1 MKVHKQNQILSPFSN
16 DQELIHQSKHL
27 LLELYNCDFEKL
39 NDESFLRCTLNR
51 AAKLANATVLNLISN
66 KFEPQGVTAIALLA
80 ESHISIHTW
89 PESNYSAVDIF
100 TCGQN
105 MMPELASQ
113 YLIESLM
120 AKEHSLRVIE
130 RNPPSAVSK
139 QDIRDI
145 SKALGFPWW
154 DKPAQPCLSSRF
166 PYGHEITSER
176 LKMVEKAEEY
186 VLFCFLNHF

>member
-1 MKVHKQNQILSPFSN
+1 MEIYKKNQILSSFSN
-16 DQELIHQSKHL
+16 DPKLSHQSKHL
-27 LLELYNCDFEKL
+27 LLEIYRWDSEKL

-120 AKEHSLRVIE
+120 AKEHSLRVIV
-130 RNPPSAVSK
+130 RNPPSKLPKQIITAV
-139 QDIRDI
+139 
-145 SKALGFPWW
+145 
-154 DKPAQPCLSSRF
+154 
-166 PYGHEITSER
+166 
-176 LKMVEKAEEY
+176 
-186 VLFCFLNHF
+186 

>member
-1 MKVHKQNQILSPFSN
+1 MEIYKKNQILGSFSN
-16 DQELIHQSKHL
+16 DQELSIHQGKHL
-27 LLELYNCDFEKL
+27 LLELYRCDFEKL
-39 NDESFLRCTLNR
+39 NDESFLRCALSR
-51 AAKLANATVLNLISN
+51 AAKLAKARVLNLISN
-66 KFEPQGVTAIALLA
+66 KFEPHGVTAIALLA

-120 AKEHSLRVIE
+120 AREHSLRVIE

-139 QDIRDI
+139 QIR
-145 SKALGFPWW
+145 
-154 DKPAQPCLSSRF
+154 
-166 PYGHEITSER
+166 T
-176 LKMVEKAEEY
+176 V
-186 VLFCFLNHF
+186 V

>member
-1 MKVHKQNQILSPFSN
+1 MDIHKENKILSSFGDDKKLS
-16 DQELIHQSKHL
+16 HQSKHL
-27 LLELYNCDFEKL
+27 LLELYRCDCEKL
-39 NDESFLRCTLNR
+39 NDESFLRCILNR

-105 MMPELASQ
+105 MMPEIASQ
-113 YLIESLM
+113 YLIESLL

-130 RNPPSAVSK
+130 RNPPQAVPK
-139 QDIRDI
+139 QIR
-145 SKALGFPWW
+145 
-154 DKPAQPCLSSRF
+154 
-166 PYGHEITSER
+166 T
-176 LKMVEKAEEY
+176 V
-186 VLFCFLNHF
+186 V